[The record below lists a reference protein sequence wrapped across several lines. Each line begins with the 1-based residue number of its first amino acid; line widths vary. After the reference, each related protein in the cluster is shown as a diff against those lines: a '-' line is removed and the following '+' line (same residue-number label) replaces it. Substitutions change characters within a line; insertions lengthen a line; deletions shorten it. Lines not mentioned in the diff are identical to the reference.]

1 MSVQKREKR
10 FMTAQEKRL
19 RRLMVDHQVSMIE
32 IAEYEDVSDQS
43 VITNRFKN
51 LTPSSLEHYEDLILK
66 LSKAPQKVAS

>member
-19 RRLMVDHQVSMIE
+19 RHLMVEHQVSMIE
-32 IAEYEDVSDQS
+32 IAEYEEVSDQS